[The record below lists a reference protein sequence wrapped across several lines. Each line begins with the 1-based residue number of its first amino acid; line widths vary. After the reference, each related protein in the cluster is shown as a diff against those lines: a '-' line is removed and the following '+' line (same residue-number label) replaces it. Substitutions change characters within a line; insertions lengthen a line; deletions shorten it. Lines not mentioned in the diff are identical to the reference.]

1 MKRIF
6 DPIHHFIELDDGEVA
21 LLGAAAVQRLR
32 RLRQL
37 GLAYLAFPAAE
48 HSRFSHALGALAT
61 GDRILESLRNHDDG
75 YFKGE
80 EDYRAQRRLLRASL
94 LLHDVG
100 HGPFSHAC
108 EGVLGVRHELR
119 TEEILD
125 LPEIAEALDR
135 IGVDTEQVLALVV
148 GDQLSPYP
156 VLREIVSGPNLDAD
170 RMDYLLRDGYFT
182 GVVHGRYDTDQLI
195 GSLRVLDR
203 FGTPVL
209 GVDGRGIVALE
220 SFVLAR
226 YMMFSTVY
234 FHHTTRQFERTLQ
247 EALRTLWPDPSAL
260 DGIDEFLQ
268 WDDFRVLEAL
278 RFSTDPAAGA
288 VRERETRYALV
299 AEFNAEGDLST
310 FEACLAALR
319 ERFGDA
325 VWADTQEQLM
335 HRLPLV
341 LNGRSP
347 TVYVRTHTGVVDARE
362 ASDLIA
368 KITGKAYWRKLFV
381 EKARA
386 DITEARAICRG
397 VTSDRTLDLFGS
409 PAT

>member
-21 LLGAAAVQRLR
+21 LLSAASVQRLR

-61 GDRILESLRNHDDG
+61 GDRILESLRNHDEG
-75 YFKGE
+75 YFKGD

-108 EGVLGVRHELR
+108 EAVLGLKHELR
-119 TEEILD
+119 TEEIVD

-148 GDQLSPYP
+148 GDPLSPYP

-203 FGTPVL
+203 FGKPVL

-247 EALRTLWPDPSAL
+247 EALRTLWPDPGAL

-278 RFSTDPAAGA
+278 RFATDPAARA

-319 ERFGDA
+319 DRFDDA

-347 TVYVRTHTGVVDARE
+347 SVFVRTHTGIVDARE

-386 DITEARAICRG
+386 DVTEARAICRG
-397 VTSDRTLDLFGS
+397 VTSDRTLDLFSS
-409 PAT
+409 PTA